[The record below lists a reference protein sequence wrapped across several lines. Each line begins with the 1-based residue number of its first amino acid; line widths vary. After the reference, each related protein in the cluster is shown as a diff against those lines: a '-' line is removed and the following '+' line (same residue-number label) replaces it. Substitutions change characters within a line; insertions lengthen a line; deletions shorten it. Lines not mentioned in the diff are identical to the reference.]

1 MSRKEYMIE
10 AEESILRMM
19 VAYHKD
25 HDKIPDTYSV
35 LKSALT
41 RAHSFAICVINRE
54 VAKRLGVKYGHNLV
68 NHPDYNKVVS
78 SVIEDISCDVQ
89 GFRLRQQAL

>member
-10 AEESILRMM
+10 AEDSLLRMM

-25 HDKIPDTYSV
+25 HGKMPDSYSV

-41 RAHSFAICVINRE
+41 RAHSFAFGSINRE
-54 VAKRLGVKYGHNLV
+54 VAKRLGVKWGHRTQK
-68 NHPDYNKVVS
+68 HPDYDKVVS
-78 SVIEDISCDVQ
+78 SVIEDISSDIQ
-89 GFRLRQQAL
+89 GFRLRQQAF

>member
-41 RAHSFAICVINRE
+41 RAHSFAWGSINRE
-54 VAKRLGVKYGHNLV
+54 VAKRLGVKWGHNIY
-68 NHPDYNKVVS
+68 NHPDYNEVVGL
-78 SVIEDISCDVQ
+78 VIEDISNDVQ